1 MVLLAVRRVTTVCV
15 TASTLSPLT
24 SHTACTQA
32 RRQLLAEMCDPQVRV
47 WLIYL
52 AAYGKASVQPFLSY
66 TQNDNLGVAFKA
78 PRVIRD
84 RISFLDDIASEEKD
98 PLLHAA
104 LTELN
109 TFVKERAAS
118 FPDVNSVRSL
128 VRNAAAAASRYF
140 QGEDGAAST
149 PRKQRALRWLKHP
162 PLLLL
167 GLMDEKGHAVQT
179 AKELVRMAAQGTKG
193 LVREMLPYMPDG
205 LTAPELLKAIAG
217 ANDGPCVAFQSDS
230 LAMIRKLATM
240 SAKTKLADLSEA
252 QPLHALLKRV
262 GSTVPVGNFI
272 SETVVK
278 HLSHDLSG
286 AQRRTSS
293 YATMLVAARARPQRW
308 PISEAD
314 LQRAAAEQRRRDSE
328 RRLTNRSIGPQL
340 QSIDVTSAPP
350 DLSNMLSVLDVQDP
364 GEGEGDDDEDDD
376 GDDGDDDGGE
386 GEGDGDGKSGGDGD
400 GGEMS
405 AVLPVKLA
413 EVRRVLAEDTVIKVL
428 WQMSPEGVV
437 DIWPALLVK
446 KLVNVVRVRWL
457 RWLDRGV
464 LIINEAYTEES
475 WAMDYC

>member
-149 PRKQRALRWLKHP
+149 PRKQRALRWLKHS

-167 GLMDEKGHAVQT
+167 GLMDEKGLRKPEKIRFFRGQMQT
-179 AKELVRMAAQGTKG
+179 IISRACGEIGVEPTPSR
-193 LVREMLPYMPDG
+193 RCR
-205 LTAPELLKAIAG
+205 AP
-217 ANDGPCVAFQSDS
+217 PRSS
-230 LAMIRKLATM
+230 
-240 SAKTKLADLSEA
+240 
-252 QPLHALLKRV
+252 
-262 GSTVPVGNFI
+262 
-272 SETVVK
+272 
-278 HLSHDLSG
+278 
-286 AQRRTSS
+286 RRT
-293 YATMLVAARARPQRW
+293 
-308 PISEAD
+308 
-314 LQRAAAEQRRRDSE
+314 
-328 RRLTNRSIGPQL
+328 
-340 QSIDVTSAPP
+340 
-350 DLSNMLSVLDVQDP
+350 
-364 GEGEGDDDEDDD
+364 
-376 GDDGDDDGGE
+376 
-386 GEGDGDGKSGGDGD
+386 
-400 GGEMS
+400 
-405 AVLPVKLA
+405 
-413 EVRRVLAEDTVIKVL
+413 
-428 WQMSPEGVV
+428 
-437 DIWPALLVK
+437 
-446 KLVNVVRVRWL
+446 
-457 RWLDRGV
+457 RG
-464 LIINEAYTEES
+464 TTHPTPTT
-475 WAMDYC
+475 

>member
-262 GSTVPVGNFI
+262 TCRTATPSTQPTRSRSSASTSCWCACPHQCRSRPCCRQRRQSMRRRSATRARTRSSRAAWCAGAPTTKLRA
-272 SETVVK
+272 SPSAATRAPSRRP
-278 HLSHDLSG
+278 LPRTSG
-286 AQRRTSS
+286 ARATCGCFARMRRCA
-293 YATMLVAARARPQRW
+293 AT
-308 PISEAD
+308 
-314 LQRAAAEQRRRDSE
+314 RR
-328 RRLTNRSIGPQL
+328 G
-340 QSIDVTSAPP
+340 SA
-350 DLSNMLSVLDVQDP
+350 
-364 GEGEGDDDEDDD
+364 G
-376 GDDGDDDGGE
+376 
-386 GEGDGDGKSGGDGD
+386 
-400 GGEMS
+400 
-405 AVLPVKLA
+405 
-413 EVRRVLAEDTVIKVL
+413 
-428 WQMSPEGVV
+428 
-437 DIWPALLVK
+437 
-446 KLVNVVRVRWL
+446 
-457 RWLDRGV
+457 
-464 LIINEAYTEES
+464 
-475 WAMDYC
+475 